1 MNADLGTLRTLV
13 EMARVLVTVPRVE
26 IDRRR
31 SSLHHAVR
39 IMRQRSSKRAA
50 RSLEGRRRLRS
61 AIAFVDARLPGGPN
75 CVRRSLLEMALDAG
89 AAREKLLAGFVS
101 GGGKKSGH
109 AWLEFESGPEV
120 DDKFDAVIAI

>member
-1 MNADLGTLRTLV
+1 MNAGRGRLRTLV
-13 EMARVLVTVPRVE
+13 EMARVVVAVPGVE

-31 SSLHHAVR
+31 SSLHQAVR
-39 IMRQRSSKRAA
+39 MVRQRSSGRAE
-50 RSLEGRRRLRS
+50 RSLEGRRRLRR
-61 AIAFVDARLPGGPN
+61 AIALVDARLPGGPN

-109 AWLEFESGPEV
+109 AWLEFESGPRF